1 MQRRPTSD
9 ASYLI
14 AARALPQIAILR
26 DKYEGLITQLN
37 DTLTKARS
45 IAGAAANSEPPPKRM
60 AATGSAVRVRATR
73 GWSASKQAQQA
84 KEAGDTRSYVSVTTD
99 EVVTVVRYTTGE
111 GGAFVDAD
119 GDVNLDAAWF
129 EVELEDGTRGLVPAQ
144 MSSGFRRFKK
154 VEQPQARP
162 APPPPQP
169 LSSGEDSEDAEGAA
183 WRDQSYD
190 QSDVGGAGAESSGGD
205 EGQPA
210 LTLTTDGRGKEVYQQ
225 FAAPAPAPAPAAPA
239 VAASTQPPAPPQL
252 PAGWSAAWSAEHGC
266 YYYGNGQVS
275 QWQFPE

>member
-1 MQRRPTSD
+1 MREESAPNLIGIDIISD
-9 ASYLI
+9 RLSF

-73 GWSASKQAQQA
+73 GWSASKQAKQA
-84 KEAGDTRSYVSVTTD
+84 KEAGDTRSYVSVIND

-129 EVELEDGTRGLVPAQ
+129 EVELDETAREASCRPRRLAISNAFQESGAAAGTPGTGTTAATLLR
-144 MSSGFRRFKK
+144 RRF
-154 VEQPQARP
+154 
-162 APPPPQP
+162 
-169 LSSGEDSEDAEGAA
+169 
-183 WRDQSYD
+183 
-190 QSDVGGAGAESSGGD
+190 
-205 EGQPA
+205 
-210 LTLTTDGRGKEVYQQ
+210 RG
-225 FAAPAPAPAPAAPA
+225 
-239 VAASTQPPAPPQL
+239 
-252 PAGWSAAWSAEHGC
+252 C
-266 YYYGNGQVS
+266 
-275 QWQFPE
+275 